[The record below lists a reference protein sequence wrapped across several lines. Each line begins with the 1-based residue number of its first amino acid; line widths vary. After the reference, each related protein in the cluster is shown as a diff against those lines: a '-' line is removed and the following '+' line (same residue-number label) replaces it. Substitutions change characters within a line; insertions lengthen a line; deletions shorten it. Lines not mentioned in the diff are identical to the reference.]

1 MADMGPGLRREDEE
15 GDAAINHLNASEHLA
30 MAIAWRGGVRAVATS
45 ACGRT
50 VMAAA
55 FTTAIEAWDKRWATA
70 EGRADWL
77 EPEPDVIALLPEL
90 KARGARTALDLG
102 CGVGRHALVL
112 AEHGL
117 AVEALDGSAAG
128 LTVVRETAQARGLSL
143 AVRQGTADAL
153 PFDDGSFDFVLSW
166 NVIHH
171 GTLGDVGR
179 RLAEIWR
186 VLKPKALY
194 QGTMLPTRNS
204 NYGRGRTVA
213 PTPLS
218 ATGPRSAGT
227 RISIAMRRPS
237 LRYSPGSSCSL

>member
-1 MADMGPGLRREDEE
+1 
-15 GDAAINHLNASEHLA
+15 
-30 MAIAWRGGVRAVATS
+30 
-45 ACGRT
+45 
-50 VMAAA
+50 MAAA

-102 CGVGRHALVL
+102 CGVGRHALLL
-112 AEHGL
+112 AEHGF
-117 AVEALDGSAAG
+117 AVEAIDGSAKG
-128 LTVVRETAQARGLSL
+128 LAVVRETARARGISL
-143 AVRQGTADAL
+143 GVRQGTADAL

-186 VLKPKALY
+186 VLKPTAIF
-194 QGTMLPTRNS
+194 QGTMLPTRNI
-204 NYGRGRTVA
+204 NYGSGRAVA
-213 PTPLS
+213 PDTFVRDRVEERGHPHFYCDAATLVALFAGFELLS
-218 ATGPRSAGT
+218 LKQQLQRK
-227 RISIAMRRPS
+227 
-237 LRYSPGSSCSL
+237 PGSWHWHIIAERQP

>member
-1 MADMGPGLRREDEE
+1 MA
-15 GDAAINHLNASEHLA
+15 
-30 MAIAWRGGVRAVATS
+30 T
-45 ACGRT
+45 
-50 VMAAA
+50 A
-55 FTTAIEAWDKRWATA
+55 FGTAIEAWDKRWATA

-102 CGVGRHALVL
+102 CGVGRHALLL
-112 AEHGL
+112 AEHAL
-117 AVEALDGSAAG
+117 AVEAIDGSAAG
-128 LTVVRETAQARGLSL
+128 LAVVRETARARGISL
-143 AVRQGTADAL
+143 GVRQGTADAL

-186 VLKPKALY
+186 VLKPGALF
-194 QGTMLPTRNS
+194 QGTMLPTRNI

-213 PTPLS
+213 PDTFVVDRAEERGHPHFYCDAATLVALFAGFELLS
-218 ATGPRSAGT
+218 LKQQLQRK
-227 RISIAMRRPS
+227 
-237 LRYSPGSSCSL
+237 PGSWHWHIIAERRSG